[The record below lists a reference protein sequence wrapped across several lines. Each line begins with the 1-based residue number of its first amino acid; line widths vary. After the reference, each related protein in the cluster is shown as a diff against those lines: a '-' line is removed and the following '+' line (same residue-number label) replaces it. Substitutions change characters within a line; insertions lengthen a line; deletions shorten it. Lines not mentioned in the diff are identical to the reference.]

1 MEIGEILAVLIM
13 VMVGF
18 ALVLSYVQFHRCKEC
33 KKLFAARIIGKNQ
46 PLFED
51 DDEEDLE
58 IETGHMKCRY
68 CEHEWIVK
76 FPPSLS

>member
-1 MEIGEILAVLIM
+1 MEIGEIFAVLIM

-51 DDEEDLE
+51 DDEENLE
-58 IETGHMKCRY
+58 IESRQMKCKY

-76 FPPSLS
+76 FPQSLS